1 MLMFRARL
9 QGFRKARLPARPGR
23 RFHKPKLK
31 ALLHAGRRV
40 VARWERGDLAGA
52 VRDLEDALRR
62 FKQ

>member
-1 MLMFRARL
+1 MVRARL
-9 QGFRKARLPARPGR
+9 LQKARSPARPRR

-40 VARWERGDLAGA
+40 VARWGQGDLAGA